1 MEFNGYAGSSLWVNL
16 SDGTIKKKPLDPE
29 LVNRF
34 VGGSGFTNKLAYDL
48 IDPEVDPLSPENVV
62 ILGSGVLSGT
72 LAPGSAKVMVTT
84 KLPINNAIGT
94 PFGGG
99 FSHLLKCAGYDFVVI
114 TGRADKPVYL
124 KIMDDDVSFVDA
136 RNVWGK
142 DIYETTDLLR
152 EKHGAESSVIAIG
165 QAGENLVKISFALV
179 DKFATLGRGGFGA
192 VLGSKNLKA
201 LVVNGTKGVGIA
213 DKKSFLEVA
222 SSIRQN
228 MLNYPF
234 RKEWLKLGLSLGLMI
249 FAKTMGTGRNW
260 NELMTNDK
268 DTPAKLR
275 ALQEIFKSGHS
286 CPTCPLNCRALVRLD
301 EGEYA
306 GLTAPTSDLLYAW
319 VWDGRYDACDLNTSV
334 KYLDLCNRYGL
345 DVLSTK
351 SLIDYA
357 IDLYQN
363 GIITKEDADGQELK
377 WDADTVLNLIE
388 KISHREGLGDT
399 LADGLISTSKRF
411 GNLAAERVVAI
422 KGLDPFA
429 DPRPHF
435 SGWELSSCLNPRGSY
450 IAAGGITP
458 AFSPGRTPLDISKY
472 CRKLLVPEEAIER
485 ICYSSTEFNLARLI
499 KYAEDW
505 YSAYSCL
512 GVCVRQ
518 PVMLSYD
525 PHAAAQLYTLAT
537 GIDMTPKELHKAGE
551 RSWNVLKAANVK
563 GGFTRKEDRFP
574 DKFFEPLKSGDKK
587 IGLMDYNRTRELTR
601 DDVEKMFDDYYDER
615 GWDIE
620 KGIPTRKKLEDLDLN
635 DVATDLEK
643 GGFI

>member
-29 LVNRF
+29 LVSRF

-152 EKHGAESSVIAIG
+152 EKHGTESSVIAIG

-213 DKKSFLEVA
+213 DKESFLEVA

-234 RKEWLKLGLSLGLMI
+234 RKEWLKLGLSIGLMI

-275 ALQEIFKSGHS
+275 ALQNIFKSGHS

-306 GLTAPTSDLLYAW
+306 GLTAPTSDLIYAW
-319 VWDGRYDACDLNTSV
+319 IWDGRYDACDLSRSV

-345 DVLSTK
+345 DVLAVK
-351 SLIDYA
+351 SLVDYA

-363 GIITKEDADGQELK
+363 GIITREDADGQELN

-388 KISHREGLGDT
+388 KISHRD
-399 LADGLISTSKRF
+399 
-411 GNLAAERVVAI
+411 
-422 KGLDPFA
+422 
-429 DPRPHF
+429 
-435 SGWELSSCLNPRGSY
+435 Y
-450 IAAGGITP
+450 I
-458 AFSPGRTPLDISKY
+458 L
-472 CRKLLVPEEAIER
+472 
-485 ICYSSTEFNLARLI
+485 
-499 KYAEDW
+499 
-505 YSAYSCL
+505 
-512 GVCVRQ
+512 
-518 PVMLSYD
+518 
-525 PHAAAQLYTLAT
+525 
-537 GIDMTPKELHKAGE
+537 
-551 RSWNVLKAANVK
+551 
-563 GGFTRKEDRFP
+563 
-574 DKFFEPLKSGDKK
+574 
-587 IGLMDYNRTRELTR
+587 
-601 DDVEKMFDDYYDER
+601 
-615 GWDIE
+615 
-620 KGIPTRKKLEDLDLN
+620 
-635 DVATDLEK
+635 
-643 GGFI
+643 